1 MEAYTVGC
9 RDLERAGS
17 GFRRSVHYAASQASH
32 RDIPFS
38 YRRAARTLRCGFLG
52 QSVVRLRRVGLIREG
67 LSEQSR
73 AEAAEAL
80 RAVAVVAQAMAK
92 SLEETRGDED
102 EPPTNYGMQK

>member
-1 MEAYTVGC
+1 
-9 RDLERAGS
+9 
-17 GFRRSVHYAASQASH
+17 
-32 RDIPFS
+32 
-38 YRRAARTLRCGFLG
+38 
-52 QSVVRLRRVGLIREG
+52 VGLIREG

-80 RAVAVVAQAMAK
+80 RAVALVAQAMAK